1 MSDVY
6 NGSAFGVKECCD
18 DDGDDDAD
26 DGGGGKDEE
35 GFTTPTSRDRLNS
48 VVIYTEEEIFLCEVA

>member
-35 GFTTPTSRDRLNS
+35 GFTTPTSRDRWNS
-48 VVIYTEEEIFLCEVA
+48 VVIYTEE

>member
-18 DDGDDDAD
+18 DDDDDNG
-26 DGGGGKDEE
+26 GGGGKDDE
-35 GFTTPTSRDRLNS
+35 GFTTPTSRDGLNS